1 MLYWPRA
8 GQREEVAA
16 NGAFSMRRLV
26 LFGFAS
32 LALLV
37 AACGG
42 TTPASLSSDDVAV
55 VGDQQISKDQ
65 FRPLMGRGQ
74 KSYDAQKRALPQ
86 PGPTGDQQLKGQ
98 ASTLLVQPAEVAE
111 EEK

>member
-42 TTPASLSSDDVAV
+42 TTSASLSSDDVAV
-55 VGDQQISKDQ
+55 VGNQPISKDQ
-65 FRPLMGRGQ
+65 FRPLMARAQ
-74 KSYDAQKRALPQ
+74 KSYDAQKPALPK
-86 PGPTGDQQLKGQ
+86 PGP
-98 ASTLLVQPAEVAE
+98 AAAQPPQGPGE
-111 EEK
+111 